1 MNKVKMIIA
10 GVAIIGVAG
19 YVVAKTM
26 KNSDTENKVES
37 ENTIIILLKIVK
49 RKNFVNEKIS

>member
-1 MNKVKMIIA
+1 MNKVEMIIA

-37 ENTIIILLKIVK
+37 ENTDNYIT
-49 RKNFVNEKIS
+49 